1 MTTTDLDRRVL
12 WAANVRTK
20 SFADR
25 IAACRAG
32 GFTHMS
38 VFPIDWR
45 QWTASGMTAHD
56 MRAML
61 ADADV
66 RILAIDPFVQWTPH
80 FAMPDGYDE
89 GYRAFIDV
97 SDDDVFR
104 IAEALDA
111 EAINCVEGIGQPHP
125 KAALIDAF
133 GDFADRAASHGLRVT
148 VEFMPI
154 SSIAS
159 LADAWTIVRAI
170 NRFNAGLCFDTW
182 HFFRSDPDFALLDS
196 VPGEAIFEVQLA
208 DATHALQAETLTEDL
223 LHHRRLPGDGEFD
236 IARVAAV
243 LHRLKAWRSVG
254 PEVFADAMDARD
266 AEAAGR
272 ACREALARF
281 SHADIVRS

>member
-20 SFADR
+20 SFAER

-32 GFTHMS
+32 AFTHMS

-45 QWTASGMTAHD
+45 NWIASGMVARD

-89 GYRAFIDV
+89 GYKAFIDV
-97 SDDDVFR
+97 SDEDVFR
-104 IAEALDA
+104 IAEALEA
-111 EAINCVEGIGQPHP
+111 EAINCVEGLGQPHP
-125 KAALIDAF
+125 TAALIDAF
-133 GDFADRAASHGLRVT
+133 GAFADRAASHGLRVT
-148 VEFMPI
+148 LEFMPI

-159 LADAWTIVRAI
+159 LADAWTIVRAV

-182 HFFRSDPDFALLDS
+182 HFYRSDPDFALLS
-196 VPGEAIFEVQLA
+196 TVPGDAIFEVQLA

-236 IARVAAV
+236 IARVAQA
-243 LHRLKAWRSVG
+243 LQALKAWRSVG

-266 AEAAGR
+266 AESAGR
-272 ACREALARF
+272 ACSAALARF
-281 SHADIVRS
+281 NPTVFIDS